1 MFYQILGYLRNE
13 YDDLDFTAWEVVAAV
28 VLPNQKKSRQQHDHE
43 DHFVLSKEDLVKIE
57 NQENDIFDL
66 LRIRKKIWIPEEYEA
81 IATVFMA
88 SMHSAGI
95 NPKGSNPVLKAMPVE
110 SEEAHAALAGK
121 DAADAGPGFDQK
133 LVDDVQDG
141 ILKTG
146 VTHNDITSNQKLKK
160 EKTGINSLASWIFW
174 SPDQFEIIR
183 SKPARLLITGKFGC
197 GKTMILMALAL
208 EARQAGK
215 RVGFMSCTNNKDSI
229 LNQTM
234 ENFCMENEITFVQ
247 KEVFAYIY
255 RRRGAD
261 PGWKHDYSTLHETLD
276 WLYIDEI
283 PPVSNINKK
292 VFTPW

>member
-121 DAADAGPGFDQK
+121 NASDASPGFDPVK
-133 LVDDVQDG
+133 VVEDVEGG
-141 ILKTG
+141 ILTTG
-146 VTHNDITSNQKLKK
+146 VTHKDIKSNQKPKK
-160 EKTGINSLASWIFW
+160 APKGVNSLASWIFW
-174 SPDQFEIIR
+174 SPDQFETIR
-183 SKPARLLITGKFGC
+183 SKPECLMITGLFGSS
-197 GKTMILMALAL
+197 T
-208 EARQAGK
+208 
-215 RVGFMSCTNNKDSI
+215 GF
-229 LNQTM
+229 
-234 ENFCMENEITFVQ
+234 
-247 KEVFAYIY
+247 
-255 RRRGAD
+255 
-261 PGWKHDYSTLHETLD
+261 
-276 WLYIDEI
+276 
-283 PPVSNINKK
+283 
-292 VFTPW
+292 